1 MDSVVIAAALMSYAI
16 FNLTFQSSNNSA
28 DTQESINTVEIFKI
42 KVFNIT
48 LPSPSHSPL
57 EQRRHKE
64 A

>member
-16 FNLTFQSSNNSA
+16 FNLTFQSSSSA

>member
-16 FNLTFQSSNNSA
+16 FNLTFQSSSA